1 MKPNKKV
8 LSLLLIGLLA
18 GNSAKSEEDGKIH
31 AVPFPIEDVVLQP
44 SWVKQRESLNI
55 NWLKSLDADR
65 LLHNFKVN
73 AGLPSSATPLTGWE
87 SPGIGLRGHFV
98 GHYLSAASF
107 IVKKYGDPV
116 LAKRLNYM
124 IDELGKCQSVLGNG
138 YLSAFPETD
147 FDTLE
152 SVFGGVWAPYYTY
165 HKIMQGLLDVYRN
178 TRNRKAYNILLG
190 MADYVARRMSRL
202 DESTISKMLYTP
214 QANPANEA
222 GAMNEVLYELYGIS
236 HDKKH
241 LQLARI
247 FDRNWFLQPLAA
259 NKDILSGLH
268 SNTHLVL
275 VNGFAEGYDQTGN
288 PSYYDAVSNF
298 WNMLQSAHTYV
309 NGSSSGPRP
318 NATTPTSLTSEHW
331 SIPGHLGNTLTRE
344 IAESCVSHNT
354 QKLTAH
360 LFTWTCAPKY
370 ADVYMNTFYNA
381 VMALQNHETGDCVYH
396 LPLGSPRQKK
406 YLDGQADFKCCNGS
420 SIEAFSLLNNN
431 IYFHQGNELWITQYI
446 PTVLDWKDRHI
457 TLTQTGDLVRDHH
470 IGITLSMQTPHTLP
484 VHLFIPSWSKQA
496 GIFINGKQ
504 VGTGEGGS
512 FFTLNRQWND
522 NDRIEICFDF
532 SFRIEHMP
540 DDEQTIA
547 IFYGPMLL
555 AFQSPDEIW
564 LKSSSS
570 DIVSGL
576 KVTDVQNLI
585 FSLND
590 YGTTYQLRPLFAIT
604 DESYSVYV
612 RTDRLSD

>member
-1 MKPNKKV
+1 MKPNKKI

-73 AGLPSSATPLTGWE
+73 AGLPSSATPLSGWE

-98 GHYLSAASF
+98 GHYLSAASS

-116 LAKRLNYM
+116 LTKRLNYM

-178 TRNRKAYNILLG
+178 TGNRKAYDILLG
-190 MADYVARRMSRL
+190 MADYVAWRMSRL

-288 PSYYDAVSNF
+288 PLYYDAVSNF

-522 NDRIEICFDF
+522 SDRIEICFDF